1 MSCLE
6 DNELLH
12 PPLGPPPGALEIPGC
27 AARSSAE
34 VPDIAC
40 NAQGKRNVIGIDYFD
55 SGFSGRSH
63 VWFTRGEG
71 CGQGRQFAVPFLA
84 DDENDE
90 YGSAQGYN
98 GCNRFKHF
106 EHSHYQGALL
116 RCTPNCYSMGAL
128 DDETSSMK
136 WQHQ

>member
-1 MSCLE
+1 MKDNGVVPPSRSRGCYTSFSEAISVATAGAVVIAPLSEPCLECVVPCLEMSCLE

-40 NAQGKRNVIGIDYFD
+40 
-55 SGFSGRSH
+55 
-63 VWFTRGEG
+63 
-71 CGQGRQFAVPFLA
+71 
-84 DDENDE
+84 
-90 YGSAQGYN
+90 
-98 GCNRFKHF
+98 
-106 EHSHYQGALL
+106 
-116 RCTPNCYSMGAL
+116 TPNCYSMGAL